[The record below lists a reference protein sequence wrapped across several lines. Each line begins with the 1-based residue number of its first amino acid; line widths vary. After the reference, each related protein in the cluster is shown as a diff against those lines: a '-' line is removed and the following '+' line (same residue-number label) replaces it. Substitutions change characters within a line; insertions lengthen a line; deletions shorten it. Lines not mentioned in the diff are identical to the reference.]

1 MKQIL
6 TRVQAVAIFE
16 QVDQKVK
23 IIDIFF
29 EANKQSEYFKLTNL
43 EMENL
48 LIERSIV
55 DSEIIAA
62 VVDY

>member
-16 QVDQKVK
+16 QVDQKIE

-55 DSEIIAA
+55 DPEIIAA